1 MNGAS
6 AWLLGMGY
14 TAETIKGAGAI
25 KGDPGPQGPKGDK
38 GEQGD
43 PGVQGLKGD
52 PGEQGPKGDVGDPG
66 PQGPKGDQGEPGK
79 DGETNIWTGSTEKLI
94 EELDTIPDGS
104 LIFPTD
110 DESEVHIEYTEKE
123 KLIGK
128 YLDKDLFRRTYR
140 FISPDDY
147 NTEVDTGIHLDGYL
161 KRVYGVVKRT
171 DSGSIIPLG
180 FNATANFD
188 IYQNGSG
195 NLVAYVSRNWM
206 NMPVELTVEYTKEW

>member
-25 KGDPGPQGPKGDK
+25 KGDPGPQGPQGPK

-110 DESEVHIEYTEKE
+110 DESEVHIEYTEEE

-140 FISPDDY
+140 FKVPDGADG
-147 NTEVDTGIHLDGYL
+147 EKSTGIHLDGKL
-161 KRVYGVVKRT
+161 KNAYGIIDTALEVTLIPAPYRT
-171 DSGSIIPLG
+171 GIYVFQNHAD
-180 FNATANFD
+180 NDD
-188 IYQNGSG
+188 IYIQTSSNYYGG
-195 NLVAYVSRNWM
+195 D
-206 NMPVELTVEYTKEW
+206 VELTIEYTKE